1 MKHGLK
7 YYLSYFFL
15 LCSLFSFAQAPKVD
29 MVNLSL
35 TDAGFSDIY
44 LDVDNKISAIGLVT
58 TDSLK
63 MELSNG
69 AAVQDSVE
77 KNIFHVKANTF
88 GINMITLYQNGQM
101 LLKKEFTN
109 APSNKPKAR
118 LATLADTVMAT
129 SQIFTDPSLS
139 IFIPNCDY
147 DFGVN
152 VSSFKVTFKRKIGTT
167 LKAYDVKGSKM
178 TGEHLLVIKQLVPGD
193 KIIFTDIKVTC
204 PQCAALKIKT
214 LTITIK

>member
-1 MKHGLK
+1 MSFVFVL
-7 YYLSYFFL
+7 Y
-15 LCSLFSFAQAPKVD
+15 SLISFSQNAKID

-35 TDAGFSDIY
+35 NDAGFSDIY
-44 LDVDNKISAIGLVT
+44 LGVDNKISAIGLVT

-69 AAVQDSVE
+69 TAVQDTIE
-77 KNIFHVKANTF
+77 KNIFHVKPNTF
-88 GINMITLYQNGQM
+88 GINMITLYQNGQV

-109 APSNKPKAR
+109 APVNKPKAR
-118 LATLADTVMAT
+118 LANVADTVMAT

-147 DFGVN
+147 DFGVK
-152 VSSFKVTFKRKIGTT
+152 VSGFKVTMKRKIGTV
-167 LKAYDVKGSKM
+167 LKTYDVKGNKM

-193 KIIFTDIKVTC
+193 KIIFTDIKVEC
-204 PQCAALKIKT
+204 PQCAVLKIKQ